1 MHNTFIPALAKA
13 TKSDSEFVVSLLA
26 DDPFCE
32 SRLVQNRLGGAVCN
46 RWAASWLGFANFL
59 DRHRWFDR
67 GWVVQEVA
75 LGKAESIS
83 LLCGGTELSWVRLS
97 AFSRF
102 LHHTGWAQR
111 LRNTLNMRITG
122 RGVVSEVGSRRPI
135 GWKIR
140 SIEDIRRLVG
150 AGPGEKAVVL
160 DKGDAMRLWVLRA
173 SSLIAILR
181 ASEFEDH
188 RDHVYG
194 SLGMLS
200 QLLPQGME
208 SPIKPDYGMATEEV
222 FTSVT
227 ATFIEGTKSLL
238 ELSQV
243 EDRRHRR
250 YHGLPSW
257 VPDYSVHPKDSA
269 LPNMSESDLY
279 TSLVPDSELI
289 IPPPLIKGSRLIVHG
304 IRIDTRGEATL
315 HSWSDT
321 PKFRDN
327 LLSLL
332 VTTTALHTTT
342 LALDFF
348 TALARGRLDLFIR
361 SQTHPT
367 AAVDSWDMGPS
378 IAIASRTAMSR
389 FDVWL
394 SDLESESWLS
404 ATSQEIP
411 FASLSKT
418 YRANRLQ
425 TGSSASSTAHHD
437 RIIAKREAMKRKLE
451 DNEARLAELRD
462 KATRYEA
469 MREKAKAI
477 SATMGKDCLTRKAQ
491 DKSPLLERTARPR
504 AVSPLTRYSPLA
516 PKDSDSLHNRE
527 EWRRLPAR
535 APAETATRTARASA
549 STSALDLPGLEDTP
563 NPNKWSPPPSLATRT
578 IHPTVMPP
586 PLPPTT
592 TRNDRKP
599 TLHRDE
605 TWSYESFMKFLQ
617 RSKLSKGRDVSLY
630 HMASKLLGQL
640 VQVDPIAPRVG
651 TQVLQ
656 REVWDVLAEGMLCA
670 TEGGRLGLG
679 PGSSLKG
686 DEVWLLG
693 GARAPVLLRR
703 VGDHGEEGKME
714 EGEGREYRLVGE
726 VYIPGVDVGRGLREV
741 GTEKIETVVLV

>member
-1 MHNTFIPALAKA
+1 MGPSLYQYQSLTDTHSIRLLSIRHDESKPHNLSLSLREVNLDSDPDFYALSYTWKSPVYTRNTLAATPHPERHFDIQCDDKTATISSNLFDFFQTVLSILHRPRFSSNHPLSSSSPPTTPPQPVPKLNLEEKQNLKLDHLLTTLPIWIDALCINQTNPSEREHQVLLMHKIYSRAKHVLVWLGGSELDPRGSVVWVHNTFIPALAKA

-26 DDPFCE
+26 DDPLCE
-32 SRLVQNRLGGAVCN
+32 SQLVQNRLGGAVCN

-59 DRHRWFDR
+59 DRHRWFGR

-83 LLCGGTELSWVRLS
+83 LLCGVTELSWVRLS

-150 AGPGEKAVVL
+150 AGPGETAVVL

-222 FTSVT
+222 FTSVA

-289 IPPPLIKGSRLIVHG
+289 IPPPLIKGSRLIVYG

-348 TALARGRLDLFIR
+348 TALARGRLELFIR
-361 SQTHPT
+361 SQPT
-367 AAVDSWDMGPS
+367 PLRPWIVGTWAPPSPSQAAP
-378 IAIASRTAMSR
+378 
-389 FDVWL
+389 
-394 SDLESESWLS
+394 
-404 ATSQEIP
+404 P
-411 FASLSKT
+411 
-418 YRANRLQ
+418 
-425 TGSSASSTAHHD
+425 
-437 RIIAKREAMKRKLE
+437 
-451 DNEARLAELRD
+451 
-462 KATRYEA
+462 
-469 MREKAKAI
+469 
-477 SATMGKDCLTRKAQ
+477 C
-491 DKSPLLERTARPR
+491 
-504 AVSPLTRYSPLA
+504 
-516 PKDSDSLHNRE
+516 
-527 EWRRLPAR
+527 
-535 APAETATRTARASA
+535 RAS
-549 STSALDLPGLEDTP
+549 T
-563 NPNKWSPPPSLATRT
+563 
-578 IHPTVMPP
+578 
-586 PLPPTT
+586 
-592 TRNDRKP
+592 
-599 TLHRDE
+599 
-605 TWSYESFMKFLQ
+605 F
-617 RSKLSKGRDVSLY
+617 
-630 HMASKLLGQL
+630 
-640 VQVDPIAPRVG
+640 
-651 TQVLQ
+651 
-656 REVWDVLAEGMLCA
+656 
-670 TEGGRLGLG
+670 
-679 PGSSLKG
+679 GSQ
-686 DEVWLLG
+686 
-693 GARAPVLLRR
+693 
-703 VGDHGEEGKME
+703 
-714 EGEGREYRLVGE
+714 
-726 VYIPGVDVGRGLREV
+726 
-741 GTEKIETVVLV
+741 T